1 MTKAVPKEVRE
12 KIIRAYELGVGTIDE
27 IAVIFELHPR
37 TIAKYLQIHRN
48 GEDLSPKPH
57 TGRPPVIT
65 KNELAII
72 KSIVLS
78 NKDGTLQDYADA
90 FKEKTGIEVTY
101 VTIYYACEKLN
112 IHRKKRVSTPRNK
125 IDQM

>member
-1 MTKAVPKEVRE
+1 MTRAVPKEVRE
-12 KIIRAYELGVGTIDE
+12 KIIRSYELGVGTIDE
-27 IAVIFELHPR
+27 IAVIFDLHPR
-37 TIAKYLQIHRN
+37 TIAKYLQIHRE

-65 KNELAII
+65 KSKLAII
-72 KSIVLS
+72 KSIVMS
-78 NKDGTLQDYADA
+78 NKDGTLQDYAYT

-112 IHRKKRVSTPRNK
+112 IHRKKRVSTRKNK
-125 IDQM
+125 IEQM